1 MALSLNQVQ
10 KQTQK
15 LIMTPQMQQSIQ
27 LLQMSAQE
35 LEQLATQEMVEN
47 PFLEIAEDVEVSEEE
62 KVQTP
67 EGELPEQQGNDE
79 LPNVIDFT
87 YSSPEDA
94 APSSAV
100 IDASTTATA
109 DDHHM
114 GDMDVNW
121 EEYYDDA
128 ESRVYTPTEP
138 QEEERD
144 FADYVALRENLYDN
158 LKWQLHVSALNKKQ
172 VEIGDYIIGSL
183 DDDGYL
189 RVPLEELA
197 EELKCSVQEI
207 EDVLRVIQT
216 FDPVGVGSRNLAECL
231 RLQLENR
238 GVRDKVVFA
247 IVEQHLDRLQKKKF
261 KEIARDLK
269 IDEAQVRE
277 VFHQISHLEPKPGRA
292 RNSEDVKYIQ
302 PDVFVKKVDDKYM
315 IYLNEGKT
323 GGLRINRYY
332 RQLLQQGASFEAKDK
347 EFAMEKYKA
356 AVWLIKNIEKRKST
370 ILKVSEAV
378 MTFQKE
384 FLEKG
389 TNALRPLT
397 LKEIA
402 EVVGMHES
410 TVARVTTNKYIETP
424 RGIFELKYFFSPGLE
439 TESGEDA
446 SSTSIKEMLAELIAN
461 ENPKKP
467 YSDQRLAELI
477 RQKGINIARRT
488 VAKYRE
494 QLRILSAKMRKE
506 VA

>member
-1 MALSLNQVQ
+1 MAFSLNQVQ

-47 PFLEIAEDVEVSEEE
+47 PFLEIAEDVEVAEEE
-62 KVQTP
+62 KVASPDSELAADQA
-67 EGELPEQQGNDE
+67 GE
-79 LPNVIDFT
+79 VIDFT
-87 YSSPEDA
+87 YSSTEDA
-94 APSSAV
+94 GGTAPAT
-100 IDASTTATA
+100 DAATTASA
-109 DDHHM
+109 DQEHF

-121 EEYYDDA
+121 DEYYDDA
-128 ESRVYTPTEP
+128 DSRVYTPSEP

-144 FADYVALRENLYDN
+144 FADYVAVRENLYDN
-158 LKWQLHVSALNKKQ
+158 LKWQLHVSALDKKQ

-189 RVPLEELA
+189 RVPLEDLA
-197 EELKCSVQEI
+197 EELKCDPKEVER
-207 EDVLRVIQT
+207 VLWVIQT
-216 FDPVGVGSRNLAECL
+216 FDPVGVGARNLAECL
-231 RLQLENR
+231 RIQLENR
-238 GVRDKVVFA
+238 GVRDRITLD
-247 IVEQHLDRLQKKKF
+247 IVQNHLDRLQKKKF

-269 IDEAQVRE
+269 IEEAQVRD

-292 RNSEDVKYIQ
+292 RNAEDVKYIQ
-302 PDVFVKKVDDKYM
+302 PDVYVKKVDDKYM

-323 GGLRINRYY
+323 SGLRINRYY
-332 RQLLQQGASFEAKDK
+332 RQLLQQGVSFDAKDK

-446 SSTSIKEMLAELIAN
+446 SSTSIKEMLAQLIAE

-494 QLRILSAKMRKE
+494 QLKILSAKMRKQ

>member
-47 PFLEIAEDVEVSEEE
+47 PFLEIAEESDSDNEE
-62 KVQTP
+62 KVERSDKDTAADVAEESP
-67 EGELPEQQGNDE
+67 S
-79 LPNVIDFT
+79 VIDFT
-87 YSSPEDA
+87 YSPPEDA
-94 APSSAV
+94 AQAP
-100 IDASTTATA
+100 TTIETSNTDPAE
-109 DDHHM
+109 DHHM
-114 GDMDVNW
+114 GDMDLNW

-138 QEEERD
+138 REEERD

-158 LKWQLHVSALNKKQ
+158 LKWQLHVSALDKKQ

-189 RVPLEELA
+189 RVPLEDIAGECNCTVP
-197 EELKCSVQEI
+197 EVEQ
-207 EDVLRVIQT
+207 VLRVIQT
-216 FDPVGVGSRNLAECL
+216 FDPVGVGARNLGECL
-231 RLQLENR
+231 RLQLESR
-238 GVRDKVVFA
+238 GVRDKIVFA
-247 IVEQHLDRLQKKKF
+247 IVEQQLDRLQKKKF

-269 IDEAQVRE
+269 IDESQVRE

-292 RNSEDVKYIQ
+292 RNSDDVKYIQ
-302 PDVFVKKVDDKYM
+302 PDVYVKKVDEKYM

-323 GGLRINRYY
+323 GSLRINRYY
-332 RQLLQQGASFEAKDK
+332 RQLLQQGATFDVKDK

-439 TESGEDA
+439 TDTGEEA